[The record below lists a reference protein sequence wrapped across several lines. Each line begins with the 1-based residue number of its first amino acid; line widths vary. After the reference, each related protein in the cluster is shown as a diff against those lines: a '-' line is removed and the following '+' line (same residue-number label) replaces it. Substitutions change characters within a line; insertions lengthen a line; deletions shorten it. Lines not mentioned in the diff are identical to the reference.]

1 MDKAY
6 EEKYHSI
13 EHSNWWFLSRRNAIR
28 SLLKDYD
35 HSLKILDIGC
45 AGGPLLIDLQHDGFT
60 NLYGLDFSEEAIK
73 TCKER
78 GLSNVFVMDGHY
90 PDFEENSFDIIISS
104 DSLEHL
110 EKDEVALANWHKILK
125 PNGELFVFVPA
136 YLFLWSGHDV
146 INHHYRRYSKHLLKS
161 RIMNAGFK
169 IERSHFWNFAIFFPT
184 AVFRLFQR
192 AFFASKINKAPKDQL
207 DSFNPLVNKLLI
219 GWMKLENKLFKS
231 IGLPVGVSTFVKAK
245 KIS

>member
-35 HSLKILDIGC
+35 RSLKILDIGC
-45 AGGPLLIDLQHDGFT
+45 AGGPLLIDLKNDGFT
-60 NLYGLDFSEEAIK
+60 NLYGLDYSEDAIK

-78 GLSNVFVMDGHY
+78 GLDNVFVMDGHY
-90 PDFEENSFDIIISS
+90 PAFEPASFDIIISS

-125 PNGELFVFVPA
+125 PKGELFVFVPA

-146 INHHYRRYSKHLLKS
+146 INHHFRRYSKSLLKE
-161 RIMNAGFK
+161 RVTRAGFI
-169 IERSHFWNFAIFFPT
+169 IERSGFWNFAIFFPT
-184 AVFRLFQR
+184 AVFRLFQST
-192 AFFASKINKAPKDQL
+192 FFPGSVNKAPKDQL
-207 DSFNPLVNKLLI
+207 DSFNPTINKLLI
-219 GWMKLENKLFKS
+219 GWMKLENRIFKS

-245 KIS
+245 KQS